1 MFSPLTQMRM
11 SSGLDA
17 IEGRM
22 KQLEGMMNAI
32 DPSASPFASQSASN
46 SPAFSSFIPKDAPLS
61 RSENMVLNSLNSP
74 AMEQK
79 ASSLQPLIE
88 QLSQQE
94 GVDPQLIKA
103 VVAQESAFNPAATS
117 AAGAKGLMQLMPAT
131 AKSVGVTN
139 IDDPVQN
146 LTGGIR
152 YLKSLLNQYN
162 GNIPLALAAY
172 NAGPNV
178 VKQYNGVPPYSETQH
193 YVRNILTT
201 YLNAKN
207 KG

>member
-1 MFSPLTQMRM
+1 MFSPLAQLRM
-11 SSGLDA
+11 NGGIDA
-17 IEGRM
+17 IESRM
-22 KQLEGMMNAI
+22 KQLEGMMSAI
-32 DPSASPFASQSASN
+32 DPASSPYANASQSASN
-46 SPAFSSFIPKDAPLS
+46 TPSFSSFLPKASPLS
-61 RSENMVLNSLNSP
+61 QSENLILNSS
-74 AMEQK
+74 AIQQK
-79 ASSLQPLIE
+79 ATSLQPLIE

-103 VVAQESAFNPAATS
+103 VVAQESGFNPNATS

-131 AKSVGVTN
+131 AKGLGVTN

-162 GNIPLALAAY
+162 GNIPMALAAY
-172 NAGPNV
+172 NAGPSV

-193 YVRNILTT
+193 YVRNILSM
-201 YLNAKN
+201 YLNAKA

>member
-1 MFSPLTQMRM
+1 MFSPLAQLRM
-11 SSGLDA
+11 NGGIDA
-17 IEGRM
+17 IESRM
-22 KQLEGMMNAI
+22 KQLEGMMTAI
-32 DPSASPFASQSASN
+32 DPAASPYANASQSASN
-46 SPAFSSFIPKDAPLS
+46 TPSFSSFLPKASPLS
-61 RSENMVLNSLNSP
+61 QSENLVLNSA
-74 AMEQK
+74 AMQQK
-79 ASSLQPLIE
+79 ATSLQPLIE

-103 VVAQESAFNPAATS
+103 VVAQESGFNPNATS
-117 AAGAKGLMQLMPAT
+117 SVGAKGLMQLMPAT
-131 AKSVGVTN
+131 AKGLGVTN

-162 GNIPLALAAY
+162 GNIPMALAAY
-172 NAGPNV
+172 NAGPSA

-193 YVRNILTT
+193 YVRNILTS
-201 YLNAKN
+201 YLNAKA